1 MNQVN
6 TDIGRIVTG
15 AKRDPMEVLLGAGII
30 SGIQAI
36 LTHCSPEIFK
46 VHEYSMCMSLYCTC
60 TGTRVVQTLLLWSQ
74 LEEYIILMYCRYWII

>member
-46 VHEYSMCMSLYCTC
+46 VHEYVYEFVSYMYRYTC
-60 TGTRVVQTLLLWSQ
+60 SSNITIMVAVRRIHYSYVL
-74 LEEYIILMYCRYWII
+74 